1 MKNLVFTSLVI
12 FFTFIPF
19 SKAKATALDVNFSFD
34 SFLVKMDTGIT
45 GAGGLNL
52 SAEFMFSNN
61 SFKRRVFFGS
71 YGFYGVDTDNLEY
84 RIGAGVKAYTY
95 IYRHLVQGAKYSFGS
110 NIALGGF
117 FYHIIPKANRFS
129 IGAEFWYSPALLSFN
144 GTDRLYD
151 LSARLAFRLI
161 KNLDLYL
168 GYRHIAMHH
177 KNHACEFILDTSP
190 FLGIRFNF

>member
-1 MKNLVFTSLVI
+1 MKNLVKALAILILASLPFTNSQ
-12 FFTFIPF
+12 
-19 SKAKATALDVNFSFD
+19 ATALDVNFSFD
-34 SFLVKMDTGIT
+34 SFVIKMDTGIK

-61 SFKRRVFFGS
+61 SFKRRVFFAS

-84 RIGAGVKAYTY
+84 RIGAGIKAYTY
-95 IYRHLVQGAKYSFGS
+95 AYKHIYKGSKYAFAS

-129 IGAEFWYSPALLSFN
+129 IGAEVWYAPSVTSFN

-151 LSARLAFRLI
+151 LSARLAFRII

-168 GYRHIAMHH
+168 GYRHIAIHQ
-177 KNHACEFILDTSP
+177 KNHNCEFILDTSP